1 VTGSDAADSPA
12 DAIRRRVLGPDG
24 PTPQA
29 PSTDAEAAFS
39 ALAAREI
46 WEGVWD
52 RPGLDLAT
60 RRAITMAVLVALGR
74 PENLTLHVR
83 GALADGMTPE
93 QIGEI
98 VLHCALYCG
107 APAADLAFRALRPL
121 LGGAD
126 QPDPTPDLRDS

>member
-1 VTGSDAADSPA
+1 VTDAAGSSA
-12 DAIRRRVLGPDG
+12 DAIRRRVLGPDR
-24 PTPQA
+24 PTPHA
-29 PSTDAEAAFS
+29 PATEAEAAFA
-39 ALAAREI
+39 ALASREI
-46 WEGVWD
+46 WAGVWD

-74 PENLTLHVR
+74 PESLTLHAR
-83 GALADGMTPE
+83 GALADGMTAE

-121 LGGAD
+121 LDGLD
-126 QPDPTPDLRDS
+126 QPDPTPDLSDS